1 MRILIVEDEP
11 KIASDLRFAL
21 EESGYV
27 ADIVTDGEQAWFA
40 GDTEE
45 YDAVILDFGLPK
57 LDGLTVLR
65 RWRDSGRT
73 MPVLALTARDSW
85 RDKVDGIDAGADDYL
100 AKPFQMEELLAR
112 LRSILRRAASNTSA
126 RAIIKVDNAALD
138 TRQRDLTVDGRKIA
152 LTQLEFRCIAYL
164 MHHQGKVVSQGELT
178 EHIYAQNFQHDS
190 NAIEVLIARLRKK
203 LGLGFIRT
211 KRGHGY
217 IVGGDT

>member
-21 EESGYV
+21 QESGYV
-27 ADIVTDGEQAWFA
+27 ADVVTDGEKAWFA

-65 RWRDSGRT
+65 RWREAGRT

-100 AKPFQMEELLAR
+100 AKPFRMEELLAR
-112 LRSILRRAASNTSA
+112 LRSILRRASANTSA
-126 RAIIKVDNAALD
+126 QAIIKVDNVALD

-152 LTQLEFRCIAYL
+152 LTQLEFRCIGYL

-178 EHIYAQNFQHDS
+178 EHIYAQDFQHDS

-211 KRGHGY
+211 RRGHGY
-217 IVGGDT
+217 IVGGGE